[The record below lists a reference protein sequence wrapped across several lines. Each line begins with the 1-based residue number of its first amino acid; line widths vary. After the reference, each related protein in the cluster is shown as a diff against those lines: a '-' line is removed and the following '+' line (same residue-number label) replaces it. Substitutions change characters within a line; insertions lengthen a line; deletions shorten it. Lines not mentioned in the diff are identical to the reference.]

1 VTHTLVSI
9 DKWVIHD
16 QRKPQGGCLV
26 DKSRVPA
33 CMEKNPRQL
42 SRAKGI
48 RIIFATVSPPHSK
61 SNNRSTTA
69 ASACRLNGVALF
81 GSRCKPRLNFLTGEI
96 SPLLFPHEI
105 HAKGSED
112 LRIQLQQPARGSS
125 NGSDAYDRGVVNPEV
140 VLPSVLSRME

>member
-1 VTHTLVSI
+1 VHGEKPATTIKSQGHQNHFRYGITAPFKVKQQVHHGS
-9 DKWVIHD
+9 
-16 QRKPQGGCLV
+16 QR
-26 DKSRVPA
+26 
-33 CMEKNPRQL
+33 L
-42 SRAKGI
+42 SPKRG
-48 RIIFATVSPPHSK
+48 V
-61 SNNRSTTA
+61 
-69 ASACRLNGVALF
+69 VALF